1 MIRMAYAV
9 PFWYSKKDR
18 ISDEACD
25 EIIRLGKENGLDK
38 AGIYGATGTSQKSNK
53 KLRTSNVSWFEK
65 GHFLENYVTRIYYA
79 SKLRSVELYCN
90 R

>member
-38 AGIYGATGTSQKSNK
+38 AGIYGATGTSQKSDKNCEHQMYRG
-53 KLRTSNVSWFEK
+53 LRKDIS
-65 GHFLENYVTRIYYA
+65 
-79 SKLRSVELYCN
+79 
-90 R
+90 